1 MGEVPLQP
9 LNGLPKDFGVGFA
22 QLSVTVSA
30 GLPPMSP
37 RKALRGGISKVNF
50 HKVHQRLAIFSHKNE
65 PMAPRT
71 NLGYSHEGPSV
82 ATALP
87 TIGGMDYALPG
98 YPGHPLEVHCAGAA
112 RRNRGALR
120 PASSTPQ
127 GYLAHKKQ
135 RLPRNPQ

>member
-82 ATALP
+82 ATVLP

-98 YPGHPLEVHCAGAA
+98 YPGHPLEVHCVGV
-112 RRNRGALR
+112 
-120 PASSTPQ
+120 SSSLLGPVDPSFQ
-127 GYLAHKKQ
+127 AISG
-135 RLPRNPQ
+135 RL